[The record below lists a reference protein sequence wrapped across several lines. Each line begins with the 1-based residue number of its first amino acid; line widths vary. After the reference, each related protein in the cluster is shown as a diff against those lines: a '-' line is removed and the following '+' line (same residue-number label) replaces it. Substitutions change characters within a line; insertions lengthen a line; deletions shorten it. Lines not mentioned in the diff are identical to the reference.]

1 MNGAPARGSAL
12 GARLEMLAAAA
23 LFSTGG
29 SVIKATTL
37 TAWQVAAFRSGVAA
51 VALLLLSRAARRG
64 WSWRTPLVGTAYAAT
79 LVLFVQANKLTTA
92 ANAIFLQATA
102 PLYLLLLSPLLLK
115 EAVRAKDLLLL
126 AVLGGG
132 LALFFVGSERAS
144 GTAPD
149 PALGNLVAAASG
161 LTWAFTIAGLRWLA
175 RDIRDVRSQAPF
187 VRVSPKADPEET
199 PTAGGAVP
207 ATVAGNLIGFLVC
220 IPFAFPVVDARPMDA
235 VWIGFLGVFQIALA
249 YLCLTA
255 SVRRVPAFEGALL
268 LLLEPVLSAL
278 LAWALHGEVM
288 GTFALLGAGLIVA
301 ATVLHALLSARRGP

>member
-1 MNGAPARGSAL
+1 
-12 GARLEMLAAAA
+12 MLAAAA

-29 SVIKATTL
+29 SVIKATSL
-37 TAWQVAAFRSGVAA
+37 DGWQVAAFRSGIAA
-51 VALLLLSRAARRG
+51 LALLLLSRAARRG
-64 WSWRTPLVGTAYAAT
+64 WSWRTPLVGVAYAAT

-115 EAVRAKDLLLL
+115 EAVRARDLVLLL
-126 AVLGGG
+126 VLGAG

-149 PALGNLVAAASG
+149 PGLGNLVAATSG

-175 RDIRDVRSQAPF
+175 RGS
-187 VRVSPKADPEET
+187 
-199 PTAGGAVP
+199 AGAGAAAGSSAVP

-220 IPFAFPVVDARPMDA
+220 VPFAFPVVDARPMDA
-235 VWIGFLGVFQIALA
+235 VWIVFLGVFQIALA

-255 SVRRVPAFEGALL
+255 SVRRVPAFEAALL
-268 LLLEPVLSAL
+268 LLLEPVLSTL
-278 LAWALHGEVM
+278 LAWAVHGEVP
-288 GTFALLGAGLIVA
+288 GPLALVGAGLIVT
-301 ATVLHALLSARRGP
+301 ATVVHALLSARRRP